1 MAKINKSS
9 SQFAEDS
16 KTTSGLTAFVGFGL
30 IIFGL
35 SAWNLF
41 EISQGVRTIFQR
53 NFRLEELSGKIIH
66 SDEVLTMS
74 ARMAATTGDP
84 QWESR
89 YQKYDPELVAAIK
102 EAAKL
107 APNAFKNILAEVNA
121 ANAKLVDLEKKS
133 FSLVRQGKKE
143 EAFNI
148 LFSNEYQTLRK
159 IYADGS
165 DRIIQAIRQENSEQI
180 QAFNQRLGVSLIIT
194 LLTLPALIAAYFIV
208 LQLIRS
214 YLSERNRSE
223 KAVLQSQDNLLQT
236 QEKLLVLNKDL
247 EAQTQ
252 SLFAQEQ
259 QAQDS
264 KQLLQKRAMELLIEV
279 DPISRGDL
287 TVRAKVT
294 EDEIGTVADSYNAT
308 VASLRTI
315 VSQVQSA
322 SQQVLDTTNSS
333 EISIQ
338 SLSSEALRQSLE
350 ITTALQEITEMSDSI
365 RLVTSTAAKAE
376 AAVEEATATVK
387 EGEAAMNRTVDEFTA
402 IRNTVADTA
411 KKVEQL
417 GESSQKISQVVNLIT
432 SFAAQTNILALNAS
446 MEAARAGEEGRGF
459 AVVADEVRSL
469 ARQSAK
475 ASSEIEKMI
484 SDIQTQT
491 KALAISMQIGAKQA
505 ETGTQIVDTARQSLD
520 KIAVVSAQI
529 NSLVGAIAQAAVT
542 QTQTSESVT
551 KAMNKVA
558 AIADT
563 TSDEATHVVDGFK
576 QLLILAKQLQSN
588 VERFKVS

>member
-133 FSLVRQGKKE
+133 FGLVRQGKKE

-194 LLTLPALIAAYFIV
+194 LLTLPALIAAYFTV

-247 EAQTQ
+247 EAQIQ

-264 KQLLQKRAMELLIEV
+264 KQLLQRRVMELLIEV

-294 EDEIGTVADSYNAT
+294 EDEIGTVADSYNST

-315 VSQVQSA
+315 VSQVQTA

-350 ITTALQEITEMSDSI
+350 ITTALQEITGMSDSI
-365 RLVTSTAAKAE
+365 HLVTSTAAKAE